1 MEASRFGGFRTYFM
15 EVKGAVTIT
24 DGPFDSFM
32 KRARI
37 IYNPSSGREMV
48 KRDMLSILN
57 VYEEAGYETST
68 FATTPETLS
77 AQKEAKRAA
86 LAGFDLIVAAGGDGT
101 INEVVNGIAPLD
113 KRPKMAIIPAGTT
126 NDYARALKVNRD
138 DPLEAAKVILKD
150 QTIKMDIGKISPKD
164 EAGQVGEAR
173 YYMNIAALGTL
184 SELTYAVP
192 SAMKSLYGYLAYLV
206 KGAELLTRLKPV
218 KAKVTFDDG
227 EYDGDISMIF
237 LALTNSV
244 AGFESLVPDA
254 KLDDGK
260 FTLLIVK
267 KANMWQIAQMVSQV
281 LQGGNHINNPKL
293 IYKKTSRVSIEPLDA
308 DPIKVNLDGE
318 YGGDAP
324 MVFDNLKQHIEFV
337 ANLEDMSNDAVTE
350 KIQEQFVEQVE
361 QLEKTGADDIDL
373 PADPEDTAKK

>member
-1 MEASRFGGFRTYFM
+1 
-15 EVKGAVTIT
+15 
-24 DGPFDSFM
+24 M

-68 FATTPETLS
+68 FATTPEPLS
-77 AQKEAKRAA
+77 AQHEAERAA
-86 LAGFDLIVAAGGDGT
+86 KAGFDLIVAAGGDGT
-101 INEVVNGIAPLD
+101 INEVVNGIAPLE
-113 KRPKMAIIPAGTT
+113 KRPMMAIIPAGTT
-126 NDYARALKVNRD
+126 NDYARALKVSRD
-138 DPLEAAKVILKD
+138 DPLEAAKVILKK
-150 QTIKMDIGKISPKD
+150 QTIKMDIGKIQATND
-164 EAGQVGEAR
+164 EGAAPH

-267 KANMWQIAQMVSQV
+267 KANMWQIAQLVSQV
-281 LQGGNHINNPKL
+281 LQGGNHIKNPKL
-293 IYKKTSRVSIEPLDA
+293 IYKKTSRVEIEPLDD

-350 KIQEQFVEQVE
+350 KIQERFVEQVE
-361 QLEKTGADDIDL
+361 HLEKTGAEEMEM
-373 PADPEDTAKK
+373 PSDPEDVSK